1 MEKSN
6 TYLAENVIKK
16 DMGDAKANDTVKVT
30 ADVAAKVTADVAEKV
45 TADAA
50 NDSGRMAGG
59 KESVPEI
66 KDIISVNLITKYLI
80 ARLNEIYICRIKHL

>member
-16 DMGDAKANDTVKVT
+16 DMGDVKANDTVKVT

-50 NDSGRMAGG
+50 NDSGRMAEG
-59 KESVPEI
+59 KESVQEI
-66 KDIISVNLITKYLI
+66 KDIIS
-80 ARLNEIYICRIKHL
+80 

>member
-16 DMGDAKANDTVKVT
+16 DMGDAKANDMVKVT
-30 ADVAAKVTADVAEKV
+30 ADVPAKVTADVAEKV

-50 NDSGRMAGG
+50 NDFGRMAGG

-66 KDIISVNLITKYLI
+66 KDIIS
-80 ARLNEIYICRIKHL
+80 

>member
-30 ADVAAKVTADVAEKV
+30 ADVAAKVMADVAEKV

-59 KESVPEI
+59 KER
-66 KDIISVNLITKYLI
+66 ISLVNLTTKYLI

>member
-30 ADVAAKVTADVAEKV
+30 ADVATKVTADVAEKV

-50 NDSGRMAGG
+50 NDFGRMAGG

-66 KDIISVNLITKYLI
+66 KDIISSFGNKISYCK
-80 ARLNEIYICRIKHL
+80 IK

>member
-16 DMGDAKANDTVKVT
+16 DMGDAKANDTV
-30 ADVAAKVTADVAEKV
+30 KVTADVAEKV

-66 KDIISVNLITKYLI
+66 KDIIS
-80 ARLNEIYICRIKHL
+80 